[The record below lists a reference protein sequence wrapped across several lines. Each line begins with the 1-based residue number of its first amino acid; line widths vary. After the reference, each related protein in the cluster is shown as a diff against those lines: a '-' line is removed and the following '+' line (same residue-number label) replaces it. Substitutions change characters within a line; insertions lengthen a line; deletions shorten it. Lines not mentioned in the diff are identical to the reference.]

1 MSDSARSSCGLSART
16 ILIGCSLAHSRSGP
30 AAVVVA
36 RGGMNASAR
45 IFRRSRTFVALEF
58 RPEGLAL
65 PYGACDSPRVV
76 RTFG

>member
-16 ILIGCSLAHSRSGP
+16 ILIGCSLAQSRSGP

-45 IFRRSRTFVALEF
+45 SCLRAAARDFPTLSNLRSTRIQA
-58 RPEGLAL
+58 
-65 PYGACDSPRVV
+65 
-76 RTFG
+76 